1 MAAFLRGSL
10 KRTAAQLAA
19 VGLLVAGCS
28 GSQSTGPKQTSED
41 FADLQVSPDFTWSA
55 STEIDL
61 QVQLEARGAYPV
73 TTNGALLE
81 LVDGAGTMLAKSMV
95 QEGRARF
102 ALKAPV
108 GTEGLRLLFPTTG
121 NTQALTQASGAVT
134 MPVSYLVYGQ
144 DNGLSYWFPST
155 ESVVSGKVADNTNL
169 IDDGNFDQ
177 ENDLPYVESLTSLL
191 PVKGRWYKTHLTH
204 TAWEPKIHNGQLD
217 IGHPQLGEQ
226 SAVVQDINVGTGKQ
240 VTLSLNLRQP
250 SANNGLRADIVLSA
264 LDQNGP
270 GTVLSMRSID
280 SGPTEYKSWTAVTI
294 TGVTPAWSQ
303 GVRVMIVCLPSTKQF
318 SVETEVEVTT
328 ASLHDG
334 GPPPDSDGDGVD
346 DSVDEFPN
354 DPTRVLSNLVPC
366 QGYTVSAFEDMWP
379 AKGDYDFNDAV
390 LHHRIVYH
398 RDVQNR
404 LVSASVDM
412 TISAL
417 GAGYHSGIAMRFLQ
431 PTTTTPT
438 GYQTMAPG
446 LVASVSGA
454 AVRLDPQSPNTV
466 IITDDAFASL
476 PTYYQNNGEG
486 PNGTPVHIGFQV
498 TFNTSHAAAAGEVN
512 GEFFIFLTNAR
523 GHEVHLPNYPPTPAA
538 DLSLFGTQDDRSNP
552 AATSYY
558 RTANYHPW
566 GLEIVLGDT
575 QFLHPLE
582 RVSIVQAYPGFASWA
597 ESNGQ
602 TSKNWYKAPVN
613 SLVFHY

>member
-1 MAAFLRGSL
+1 MAAFLKGSI
-10 KRTAAQLAA
+10 KRSAAPLVAA
-19 VGLLVAGCS
+19 GLLLIGCS
-28 GSQSTGPKQTSED
+28 GSQSTGPKQTSES

-61 QVQLEARGAYPV
+61 QVQLEAHGAYPV
-73 TTNGALLE
+73 STDGTLLE

-108 GTEGLRLLFPTTG
+108 GTQGLRLRFPATG
-121 NTQALTQASGAVT
+121 NTQSLTQLSGVIT

-155 ESVVSGKVADNTNL
+155 ESVVTPKMTAGDNL
-169 IDDGNFDQ
+169 IEDGNFDQ
-177 ENDLPYVESLTSLL
+177 EHELPYVESLNGLL
-191 PVKGRWYKTHLTH
+191 SVRSRWYKTHLQQ
-204 TAWEPKIHNGQLD
+204 TAWEPKIHSGQLD

-226 SAVVQDINVGTGKQ
+226 SAVLQDINVGTGKQ

-250 SANNGLRADIVLSA
+250 AANEGVRADIVLSA
-264 LDQNGP
+264 LDATGP
-270 GTVLSMRSID
+270 GSVLAMHSID

-294 TGVTPAWSQ
+294 TGVTPSWSQ

-318 SVETEVEVTT
+318 SVQTAVEVTT
-328 ASLHDG
+328 ASLQDG

-346 DSVDEFPN
+346 DSIDEFPN

-390 LHHRIVYH
+390 LHHRIVYQ
-398 RDVQNR
+398 RDVHNR
-404 LVSASVDM
+404 LVSASVNM

-438 GYQTMAPG
+438 GYQTMAAG
-446 LVASVSGA
+446 LVSSVSGA
-454 AVRLDPQSPNTV
+454 GVRLDPQSPNTL
-466 IITDDAFASL
+466 ILTDDAFASL

-486 PNGTPVHIGFQV
+486 PTGTPVLVTFQV
-498 TFNTSHAAAAGEVN
+498 NFNTSHPAAAGEVN
-512 GEFFIFLTNAR
+512 GEFFIFLSNAR

-538 DLSLFGTQDDRSNP
+538 DLSLLGTQDDRSDP
-552 AATSYY
+552 ATTSYY

-602 TSKNWYKAPVN
+602 TSKNWYRSPVN